1 MVTKSKYSMTAT
13 ERMDQAK
20 VNDGEM
26 TSSEFANK
34 HGYTPDVTTKRAT
47 RQRNK
52 DMEKAVAMMKAKA
65 SPTHLTGP
73 ATQSGTPKT

>member
-1 MVTKSKYSMTAT
+1 MVAKSKYSSKAK
-13 ERMDQAK
+13 ESMDLAK
-20 VNDGEM
+20 VSDGEM

>member
-1 MVTKSKYSMTAT
+1 MVTKSKYSMSAR
-13 ERMDQAK
+13 ERIDQAK
-20 VNDGEM
+20 VNDGKM
-26 TSSEFANK
+26 TSSEFAAK

-47 RQRNK
+47 TQRKK

-73 ATQSGTPKT
+73 ATQSGTPKN

>member
-1 MVTKSKYSMTAT
+1 MVAKSKYSSKAK
-13 ERMDQAK
+13 ESMDLAK
-20 VNDGEM
+20 ISDGEM
-26 TSSEFANK
+26 TPSQFALE
-34 HGYTPDVTTKRAT
+34 HGYMPDVSVKRTTT
-47 RQRNK
+47 QRKK

>member
-1 MVTKSKYSMTAT
+1 MVTKSKYSSKAK
-13 ERMDQAK
+13 ESMDLAK
-20 VNDGEM
+20 VSDGEM
-26 TSSEFANK
+26 TPSQFASE
-34 HGYTPDVTTKRAT
+34 HGYMPDVSVKRTTT
-47 RQRNK
+47 QRNK